1 MNFNLLVTFLDGT
14 NREVSGIAADLV
26 AFEAEFDLSV
36 TRLNQDMKITHL
48 LWLLRKSAGVGGTT
62 QSPPRLGSGL
72 RLLMVLRLAPQKNS
86 RAWG

>member
-36 TRLNQDMKITHL
+36 SRLNQDMKITHL
-48 LWLLRKSAGVGGTT
+48 LWLAWHSLKRTADTKDLFQKWVESVEGVEA
-62 QSPPRLGSGL
+62 SNPK
-72 RLLMVLRLAPQKNS
+72 A
-86 RAWG
+86 